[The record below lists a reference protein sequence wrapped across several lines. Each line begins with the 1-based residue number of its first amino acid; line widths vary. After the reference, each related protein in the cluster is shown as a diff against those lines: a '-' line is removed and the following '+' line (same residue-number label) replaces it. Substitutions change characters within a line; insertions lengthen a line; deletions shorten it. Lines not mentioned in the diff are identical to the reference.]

1 MPLKERP
8 YYTKITRKPSENE
21 IRIIDNIANEYATN
35 LKSDKTM
42 LDYWDINVMLYT
54 AAITLKNH
62 LGDLKETKQEKITV
76 TKPGWIRNL
85 EQKIVSLRRKIAHT
99 EVIIKCKQLNTFPTH
114 QIKISTKL
122 KRLFGNTKIRTLEYN
137 LKILKQDLKATSK
150 KLSYQSK
157 LNEPKSINK
166 KFSINPKNVYRKFRG
181 GNIKIKKIPTG
192 EEIET
197 FWKDIWGK
205 KSDFNPGTPWFET
218 LKSEYCKNAKQKQ
231 YKITS
236 ETIDKVLKKLQN
248 GKAPGTDLIVGFWYK
263 NLMFYKADLV
273 YIFQNTLKGHKELPS
288 WLTRARTQLL
298 PKNENTHIA
307 KNYRPIAC
315 QNLMFK
321 LYTS

>member
-1 MPLKERP
+1 MNER
-8 YYTKITRKPSENE
+8 
-21 IRIIDNIANEYATN
+21 
-35 LKSDKTM
+35 
-42 LDYWDINVMLYT
+42 
-54 AAITLKNH
+54 
-62 LGDLKETKQEKITV
+62 
-76 TKPGWIRNL
+76 
-85 EQKIVSLRRKIAHT
+85 
-99 EVIIKCKQLNTFPTH
+99 
-114 QIKISTKL
+114 
-122 KRLFGNTKIRTLEYN
+122 
-137 LKILKQDLKATSK
+137 
-150 KLSYQSK
+150 
-157 LNEPKSINK
+157 KSINK

-231 YKITS
+231 YRITS

-307 KNYRPIAC
+307 K
-315 QNLMFK
+315 K
-321 LYTS
+321 LPSNSMPKPNVQALHQLY